1 LTLEQVSHAYGAVE
15 AVRDVSL
22 TLAPG
27 ELVCLLGPSGCGKT
41 TVLRVTAGLEE
52 LQKGRVLIDGRVV
65 ADGRLQEAPESRNVG
80 LMFQDYA
87 LFPHL
92 SAADNV
98 EFGLRRLTSADRR
111 ARAAEALEQ
120 VGMGGQAKAFPHTL
134 SGGQQQRVA
143 LARALAPE
151 PYIMLLDEPFSG
163 LDVRLRNQIRDDALH
178 VLKSSGAATLMVT
191 HDPEE
196 AMFMAD
202 RIAVMR
208 DGRLLQVGPPADLY
222 YAPSNAFVAGFFGDI
237 NRLQARVANGR
248 VATVLGEVEASGFA
262 DGLEVEV
269 LIRPEALTLRPAAT
283 GGSGGDADG
292 EGGGRARVM
301 AARLLGRTSL
311 VHLSV
316 DGADGQDLHLH
327 ARVPGRFLPEENEIM
342 SVQLDGQDLHL
353 HARVPGRFLPEEN
366 EIMSV
371 QLDRSQTFVFAA
383 SEAK

>member
-1 LTLEQVSHAYGAVE
+1 MDALTLEQVSHAYGAVE

-22 TLAPG
+22 ALAPG

-41 TVLRVTAGLEE
+41 TVLRLSAGLEE

-65 ADGRLQEAPESRNVG
+65 ADGRRQEPPEARNVG

-92 SAADNV
+92 SAAGNV
-98 EFGLRRLTSADRR
+98 EFGLRRLTGAERR
-111 ARAAEALEQ
+111 ARAAEALEK
-120 VGMGGQAKAFPHTL
+120 VGMGGQAEAFPHTL

-151 PYIMLLDEPFSG
+151 PHIMLLDEPFSG

-208 DGRLLQVGPPADLY
+208 DGRILQVGPPADLY
-222 YAPSNAFVAGFFGDI
+222 YAPADAFVAGFFGDI
-237 NRLQARVANGR
+237 NRLRG
-248 VATVLGEVEASGFA
+248 T
-262 DGLEVEV
+262 
-269 LIRPEALTLRPAAT
+269 
-283 GGSGGDADG
+283 
-292 EGGGRARVM
+292 ARVM

-316 DGADGQDLHLH
+316 DGVDGEDLHLH

-342 SVQLDGQDLHL
+342 MICLDY
-353 HARVPGRFLPEEN
+353 
-366 EIMSV
+366 
-371 QLDRSQTFVFAA
+371 SQTFVFAA
-383 SEAK
+383 GEAK

>member
-1 LTLEQVSHAYGAVE
+1 MDALTLEELSHAFGAVQ

-41 TVLRVTAGLEE
+41 TVLRLTAGLEE

-65 ADGRLQEAPESRNVG
+65 ADSRRQEPPEARNVG

-92 SAADNV
+92 SAVGNV
-98 EFGLRRLTSADRR
+98 EFGLRRLPNAERR
-111 ARAAEALEQ
+111 ARAAAALQQ
-120 VGMGGQAKAFPHTL
+120 VGMGDQLETYPHTL

-151 PYIMLLDEPFSG
+151 PHIMLLDEPFSG

-208 DGRLLQVGPPADLY
+208 EGRILQVGPPAELY
-222 YAPSNAFVAGFFGDI
+222 YAPADAYVAGFFGDI
-237 NRLQARVANGR
+237 NRLQARVADGR
-248 VATVLGEVEASGFA
+248 VATVLGEVEAG
-262 DGLEVEV
+262 GLPEGREVEV
-269 LIRPEALTLRPAAT
+269 LIRPEALKLDPAGA
-283 GGSGGDADG
+283 GAERDG
-292 EGGGRARVM
+292 RGTARVM

-316 DGADGQDLHLH
+316 DGVDGKDLHLH
-327 ARVPGRFLPEENEIM
+327 ARVPGRFLPAENEIV
-342 SVQLDGQDLHL
+342 S
-353 HARVPGRFLPEEN
+353 
-366 EIMSV
+366 I
-371 QLDRSQTFVFAA
+371 QLDRSQAFVFAA
-383 SEAK
+383 SETK